1 MKIFF
6 YDAHDFERKA
16 FDAAN
21 SKQGLTIEWCSHRLT
36 PQSAVLAR
44 GFEVAC
50 LFVEDRADA
59 EALKILK
66 EGGVRLIAL
75 RSAGFNHVDL
85 KAARE
90 LGLRVVRV
98 PEYSPYAVAEHAASL
113 LMALNRKIPRAVARV
128 KDLNFSLEG
137 LVGRDLHGQT
147 VGVVGTG
154 RIGRAFARIML
165 GFGCK
170 VIAYDQQVSI
180 ELEAMGVTYCSLRD
194 LIAASDV
201 LSLHIPLTPETWHL
215 IDAKAFA
222 AMKPGAL
229 LVNTGRG
236 ALVESVALIETLK
249 SGRIGGAALDVYE
262 EEEGIFFHD
271 LSGKGLKDDVL
282 ARILSFPNVIVTS
295 HQAFLTLEA
304 LSAIAEVT
312 LSNVAAFA
320 RGERSGNEVE
330 VS

>member
-1 MKIFF
+1 MRIFF
-6 YDAHDFERKA
+6 YDAHEFETKA
-16 FDAAN
+16 FEAAN
-21 SKQGLTIEWCSHRLT
+21 SKQGLEIEWCTNRLT

-59 EALKILK
+59 QALKILK

-85 KAARE
+85 KAAHE
-90 LGLRVVRV
+90 LGLVVVRV
-98 PEYSPYAVAEHAASL
+98 PEYSPYAVAEHAAAL

-137 LVGRDLHGQT
+137 LVGRDLHGQC

-165 GFGCK
+165 GFGCR
-170 VIAYDQQVSI
+170 VLAYDKEVSS
-180 ELEAMGVTYCSLRD
+180 ELTSAGVRYVPLQE
-194 LIAASDV
+194 LIVESDV
-201 LSLHIPLTPETWHL
+201 ISLHIPLTPKTRHL

-222 AMKPGAL
+222 SMKPGSL
-229 LVNTGRG
+229 IVNTGRG
-236 ALVESVALIETLK
+236 ALIDSVALLHTLK
-249 SGRIGGAALDVYE
+249 SGRLGGAALDVYE

-282 ARILSFPNVIVTS
+282 ARLLSFPNVIVTS
-295 HQAFLTLEA
+295 HQAFLTQEA
-304 LSAIAEVT
+304 LRGIAEVT
-312 LSNVAAFA
+312 LANVAAFA

-330 VS
+330 AV